1 MGSKLQ
7 PVILA
12 GGSGSR
18 LWPFSRAEHPKQF
31 LRVQAGGTM
40 LQHTANRLKTLTSNP
55 PITICN
61 ESHRFFVADQLQEVG
76 LLGEVILEPTGRN
89 TAPAATLAALLSP
102 DPNTILIVL
111 AADHILEDLEAFTQ
125 AVTKAVS
132 LAEKGKLVTFGVEP
146 SEPHTGYGYIER
158 GEPIDSGFIVKSFKE
173 KPNELA
179 AADYFSKRQKYFW
192 NSGMFV
198 FRCDRFLDEI
208 GMFEPDILEACKN
221 TLEDSKRDLDFL
233 RLDKELFKTCPS
245 NSIDY
250 AVMERTSDAVVIPL
264 ESGWSDIGSWSSLWK
279 ISERDDKDNVVLGD
293 VTLLDAKRNYVRSED
308 KLIACVGIENLV
320 VVSVKDAVLV
330 SSMDRVEDI
339 KEITQRL
346 KSAGRSESE
355 IPREVSR
362 PWGTFDSLGR
372 GRGYQ
377 VKKISLKVGAKISVQ
392 LHNHRAEHWV
402 VVSGLARVRRGEDTF
417 ILSENESTYIP
428 IGTVHSLENIGD
440 VPLDVVEIQS
450 GDYLGE
456 DDIVRLEDLY
466 GRAGQDLV

>member
-1 MGSKLQ
+1 M
-7 PVILA
+7 
-12 GGSGSR
+12 
-18 LWPFSRAEHPKQF
+18 
-31 LRVQAGGTM
+31 
-40 LQHTANRLKTLTSNP
+40 
-55 PITICN
+55 
-61 ESHRFFVADQLQEVG
+61 
-76 LLGEVILEPTGRN
+76 
-89 TAPAATLAALLSP
+89 
-102 DPNTILIVL
+102 
-111 AADHILEDLEAFTQ
+111 
-125 AVTKAVS
+125 
-132 LAEKGKLVTFGVEP
+132 
-146 SEPHTGYGYIER
+146 
-158 GEPIDSGFIVKSFKE
+158 
-173 KPNELA
+173 
-179 AADYFSKRQKYFW
+179 
-192 NSGMFV
+192 
-198 FRCDRFLDEI
+198 
-208 GMFEPDILEACKN
+208 
-221 TLEDSKRDLDFL
+221 
-233 RLDKELFKTCPS
+233 FKTCPS

-362 PWGTFDSLGR
+362 PWGTFDSLSR
-372 GRGYQ
+372 GLGYQ